1 MKQAL
6 FTLAAVLGLVWTVT
20 PINAQDN
27 NREFRGGDFRMGID
41 WKEPPVV
48 TPGEKPSDAPSDLS
62 LIHISE
68 PTRPY

>member
-1 MKQAL
+1 MQCVPLERSSNSVNFMEKQVMKQAL

-41 WKEPPVV
+41 W
-48 TPGEKPSDAPSDLS
+48 
-62 LIHISE
+62 
-68 PTRPY
+68 